1 MSKYGN
7 NDRDDPVPEERGSR
21 FRLPVIA
28 WLSVLF
34 FAACTKM
41 SPEDGVARH
50 DGTLVRLTVSLP
62 QPALPT
68 KGARAGSLSGD
79 AENRIEDV
87 MILVL
92 EQENGK
98 YVYRY
103 MTEGERLESTGSG
116 TQFQAKL
123 LSTSKPVKLMLAGN
137 YGDAFAAYA
146 PSPSHSEAEVKA
158 GIGCSFTGAAQ
169 SLPMYG
175 EIAVPSGLE
184 ADRENRFSVK
194 MLRAVARIDVE
205 KDLTADSRPLR
216 IESVRLYRPNDKIQ
230 LAPDESFAP
239 ESPQVTAPSVFAGA
253 VKSQSPVVTET
264 SEPDPVSI
272 AGIYVP
278 EADGVA
284 DAAARL
290 TEATCIVVGGYYD
303 GQSQPTYYRV
313 DFDPGLEGHPFGQI
327 LRNYKY
333 VFRIRKVTGPGW
345 SDPGLAAVNKA
356 TSIVAEIEPW
366 EDFTTEMHFE
376 GDNYIGLSSR
386 SVTLG
391 YPAGKADTVDVQAT
405 LPYTIQ
411 WLDASGSLVGTAV
424 SGVGASLPGD
434 NGFTVSIGR
443 NSGDAETV
451 TRLVFTTTADNRT
464 QSDVTARLRV
474 TAGRWTLDVSVRQE
488 SPEKYRKRFI
498 RVLSVTEVG
507 SLGTNNPAAA
517 SGLPLRK
524 ILDNAKNFSPTGT
537 VIVGGF
543 SFSEAPRTEMQATSA
558 GSGSDIYRN
567 VKNTINTQDV
577 IYLTYNTSISD
588 DLAQVVLAW
597 LQGSPNRVLIVGTD
611 TETTNANLR
620 KYLTKDGTWKYY
632 YQSPAVGGKFKR
644 AAQTDGNRRFFA
656 SPFGTVAENA
666 PIAKADDYAAY
677 CSDYPS
683 DVTPLVVSDA
693 AGYEKA
699 MVVGVNRR
707 ARIVYHGDAN
717 LNQNGRLSSQANTD
731 GTVTTDFDRLT
742 ANLWAWI
749 VEQVCGQE

>member
-1 MSKYGN
+1 
-7 NDRDDPVPEERGSR
+7 
-21 FRLPVIA
+21 
-28 WLSVLF
+28 
-34 FAACTKM
+34 
-41 SPEDGVARH
+41 
-50 DGTLVRLTVSLP
+50 
-62 QPALPT
+62 
-68 KGARAGSLSGD
+68 
-79 AENRIEDV
+79 

-146 PSPSHSEAEVKA
+146 PSPGHSEAEVKA

-184 ADRENRFSVK
+184 ADRENRFNVK

-239 ESPQVTAPSVFAGA
+239 ESPRVTAPSVFAGA

-411 WLDASGSLVGTAV
+411 WLDVSGSLVGTAV

-543 SFSEAPRTEMQATSA
+543 SFSEASRTEMQATSA

>member
-1 MSKYGN
+1 MKYTNGIFGNDKRETMSKYGN

-376 GDNYIGLSSR
+376 GDQLYRLVVR

-391 YPAGKADTVDVQAT
+391 YRGKSRPRWTFRQRC
-405 LPYTIQ
+405 PYTIQ
-411 WLDASGSLVGTAV
+411 WLDASGSLVGT
-424 SGVGASLPGD
+424 GR
-434 NGFTVSIGR
+434 IGR
-443 NSGDAETV
+443 R
-451 TRLVFTTTADNRT
+451 RLA
-464 QSDVTARLRV
+464 
-474 TAGRWTLDVSVRQE
+474 AGRQRLYGLDRAE
-488 SPEKYRKRFI
+488 LRRRGDGHAI
-498 RVLSVTEVG
+498 
-507 SLGTNNPAAA
+507 
-517 SGLPLRK
+517 GLHYDSR
-524 ILDNAKNFSPTGT
+524 
-537 VIVGGF
+537 
-543 SFSEAPRTEMQATSA
+543 
-558 GSGSDIYRN
+558 
-567 VKNTINTQDV
+567 
-577 IYLTYNTSISD
+577 
-588 DLAQVVLAW
+588 
-597 LQGSPNRVLIVGTD
+597 
-611 TETTNANLR
+611 
-620 KYLTKDGTWKYY
+620 
-632 YQSPAVGGKFKR
+632 
-644 AAQTDGNRRFFA
+644 
-656 SPFGTVAENA
+656 
-666 PIAKADDYAAY
+666 
-677 CSDYPS
+677 
-683 DVTPLVVSDA
+683 
-693 AGYEKA
+693 
-699 MVVGVNRR
+699 
-707 ARIVYHGDAN
+707 
-717 LNQNGRLSSQANTD
+717 
-731 GTVTTDFDRLT
+731 
-742 ANLWAWI
+742 
-749 VEQVCGQE
+749 

>member
-1 MSKYGN
+1 M
-7 NDRDDPVPEERGSR
+7 
-21 FRLPVIA
+21 
-28 WLSVLF
+28 
-34 FAACTKM
+34 
-41 SPEDGVARH
+41 
-50 DGTLVRLTVSLP
+50 
-62 QPALPT
+62 
-68 KGARAGSLSGD
+68 
-79 AENRIEDV
+79 
-87 MILVL
+87 
-92 EQENGK
+92 
-98 YVYRY
+98 
-103 MTEGERLESTGSG
+103 
-116 TQFQAKL
+116 
-123 LSTSKPVKLMLAGN
+123 
-137 YGDAFAAYA
+137 
-146 PSPSHSEAEVKA
+146 
-158 GIGCSFTGAAQ
+158 
-169 SLPMYG
+169 
-175 EIAVPSGLE
+175 
-184 ADRENRFSVK
+184 
-194 MLRAVARIDVE
+194 
-205 KDLTADSRPLR
+205 
-216 IESVRLYRPNDKIQ
+216 
-230 LAPDESFAP
+230 
-239 ESPQVTAPSVFAGA
+239 PSVFAGA

-264 SEPDPVSI
+264 SEPDPVSV

-278 EADGVA
+278 EADEVA

-290 TEATCIVVGGYYD
+290 TDATCIVVGGYYD

-327 LRNYKY
+327 LRNHRY

-391 YPAGKADTVDVQAT
+391 YPAGKTDTVDVQAT
-405 LPYTIQ
+405 VPYAIQ

-424 SGVGASLPGD
+424 SGVGASLPGN

-451 TRLVFTTTADNRT
+451 TRLVFATTGDNRT

-517 SGLPLRK
+517 SGQPLRK
-524 ILDNAKNFSPTGT
+524 ILDNAKNFSPSGT

-543 SFSEAPRTEMQATSA
+543 SFSEASRTEMQATSA

-567 VKNTINTQDV
+567 VKNTISTQDV
-577 IYLTYNTSISD
+577 IYLTYNTPLSD

-611 TETTNANLR
+611 TETTNASLR

-644 AAQTDGNRRFFA
+644 AAQTEGNRRFFA

>member
-1 MSKYGN
+1 MKYTNGIFGNDKRETMSKYGN

-239 ESPQVTAPSVFAGA
+239 ESPQGHRAVGIRGRGEIPVPGRNGDERAGPCFDCRNLCPRGRRSGRCGGTADGSDLHRRGGILRRTVPAYLLPGGFRSGPRGPSVR
-253 VKSQSPVVTET
+253 PDTEKLQVRF
-264 SEPDPVSI
+264 PDQKGNRP
-272 AGIYVP
+272 
-278 EADGVA
+278 GVE
-284 DAAARL
+284 R
-290 TEATCIVVGGYYD
+290 
-303 GQSQPTYYRV
+303 
-313 DFDPGLEGHPFGQI
+313 
-327 LRNYKY
+327 
-333 VFRIRKVTGPGW
+333 
-345 SDPGLAAVNKA
+345 
-356 TSIVAEIEPW
+356 
-366 EDFTTEMHFE
+366 
-376 GDNYIGLSSR
+376 SR
-386 SVTLG
+386 SG
-391 YPAGKADTVDVQAT
+391 RREQ
-405 LPYTIQ
+405 
-411 WLDASGSLVGTAV
+411 
-424 SGVGASLPGD
+424 GD
-434 NGFTVSIGR
+434 EHR
-443 NSGDAETV
+443 RGD
-451 TRLVFTTTADNRT
+451 R
-464 QSDVTARLRV
+464 
-474 TAGRWTLDVSVRQE
+474 
-488 SPEKYRKRFI
+488 
-498 RVLSVTEVG
+498 
-507 SLGTNNPAAA
+507 
-517 SGLPLRK
+517 
-524 ILDNAKNFSPTGT
+524 
-537 VIVGGF
+537 
-543 SFSEAPRTEMQATSA
+543 
-558 GSGSDIYRN
+558 
-567 VKNTINTQDV
+567 
-577 IYLTYNTSISD
+577 
-588 DLAQVVLAW
+588 
-597 LQGSPNRVLIVGTD
+597 
-611 TETTNANLR
+611 
-620 KYLTKDGTWKYY
+620 
-632 YQSPAVGGKFKR
+632 AVGGLYDRDAFR
-644 AAQTDGNRRFFA
+644 GRQLYR
-656 SPFGTVAENA
+656 
-666 PIAKADDYAAY
+666 
-677 CSDYPS
+677 
-683 DVTPLVVSDA
+683 LVVP
-693 AGYEKA
+693 
-699 MVVGVNRR
+699 
-707 ARIVYHGDAN
+707 
-717 LNQNGRLSSQANTD
+717 
-731 GTVTTDFDRLT
+731 
-742 ANLWAWI
+742 
-749 VEQVCGQE
+749 

>member
-1 MSKYGN
+1 
-7 NDRDDPVPEERGSR
+7 
-21 FRLPVIA
+21 
-28 WLSVLF
+28 
-34 FAACTKM
+34 
-41 SPEDGVARH
+41 
-50 DGTLVRLTVSLP
+50 
-62 QPALPT
+62 
-68 KGARAGSLSGD
+68 
-79 AENRIEDV
+79 

-116 TQFQAKL
+116 AQFQAKL
-123 LSTSKPVKLMLAGN
+123 LSTKLMLAGN

-146 PSPSHSEAEVKA
+146 PSPGRSESEVKA

-345 SDPGLAAVNKA
+345 SDPGLAALNKA

-543 SFSEAPRTEMQATSA
+543 SFSEASRTEMQATSA

>member
-1 MSKYGN
+1 
-7 NDRDDPVPEERGSR
+7 
-21 FRLPVIA
+21 
-28 WLSVLF
+28 
-34 FAACTKM
+34 
-41 SPEDGVARH
+41 
-50 DGTLVRLTVSLP
+50 
-62 QPALPT
+62 
-68 KGARAGSLSGD
+68 
-79 AENRIEDV
+79 
-87 MILVL
+87 
-92 EQENGK
+92 
-98 YVYRY
+98 
-103 MTEGERLESTGSG
+103 
-116 TQFQAKL
+116 
-123 LSTSKPVKLMLAGN
+123 MLAGN

-543 SFSEAPRTEMQATSA
+543 SFSEASRTEMQATSA

>member
-1 MSKYGN
+1 
-7 NDRDDPVPEERGSR
+7 
-21 FRLPVIA
+21 
-28 WLSVLF
+28 
-34 FAACTKM
+34 
-41 SPEDGVARH
+41 
-50 DGTLVRLTVSLP
+50 
-62 QPALPT
+62 
-68 KGARAGSLSGD
+68 
-79 AENRIEDV
+79 

-103 MTEGERLESTGSG
+103 MTEGERLESTGNSA
-116 TQFQAKL
+116 QFQAKL
-123 LSTSKPVKLMLAGN
+123 LSTTKPVKLMLAGN

-146 PSPSHSEAEVKA
+146 PSPGRSEAEVKA
-158 GIGCSFTGAAQ
+158 GIGCSFTGAAR

-205 KDLTADSRPLR
+205 KDLTADSRSLR

-230 LAPDESFAP
+230 LAPDEFFAP
-239 ESPQVTAPSVFAGA
+239 ESPRGTVPSVFAGA

-264 SEPDPVSI
+264 SEPDPVSV

-278 EADGVA
+278 EADEVA

-290 TEATCIVVGGYYD
+290 TDATCIVVGGYYD

-327 LRNYKY
+327 LRNHRY

-391 YPAGKADTVDVQAT
+391 YPAGKTDTVDVQAT
-405 LPYTIQ
+405 VPYAIQ

-424 SGVGASLPGD
+424 SGVGASLPGN

-451 TRLVFTTTADNRT
+451 TRLVFATTGDNRT

-474 TAGRWTLDVSVRQE
+474 TAGRWTLDAGCLGKAGE
-488 SPEKYRKRFI
+488 SGEIPQALYPSAVGDGSGFARNEQPRGGKR
-498 RVLSVTEVG
+498 
-507 SLGTNNPAAA
+507 AAA
-517 SGLPLRK
+517 AKDIGQCEKLFAFRHGNRRG
-524 ILDNAKNFSPTGT
+524 ILFL
-537 VIVGGF
+537 GGF
-543 SFSEAPRTEMQATSA
+543 PHGDAGHERGLRFRYIPECEKHDQYSGCHLPDLQYLDFGRFGPGRARMAPRQSEPGA
-558 GSGSDIYRN
+558 DRRN
-567 VKNTINTQDV
+567 RHR
-577 IYLTYNTSISD
+577 D
-588 DLAQVVLAW
+588 DQCELAQV
-597 LQGSPNRVLIVGTD
+597 PD
-611 TETTNANLR
+611 
-620 KYLTKDGTWKYY
+620 
-632 YQSPAVGGKFKR
+632 
-644 AAQTDGNRRFFA
+644 
-656 SPFGTVAENA
+656 
-666 PIAKADDYAAY
+666 
-677 CSDYPS
+677 
-683 DVTPLVVSDA
+683 
-693 AGYEKA
+693 
-699 MVVGVNRR
+699 
-707 ARIVYHGDAN
+707 
-717 LNQNGRLSSQANTD
+717 
-731 GTVTTDFDRLT
+731 
-742 ANLWAWI
+742 
-749 VEQVCGQE
+749 